1 MSFIQQAFLGKTAW
15 YTYAVTLIL
24 VFLGWQ
30 VLGVLPLV
38 SVAAYCSESI
48 EEFTQA
54 GAANF
59 MSLGVNNNLYLFLM
73 IVSFAIGLFTLLW
86 SVKKI
91 HQRSIISLVT
101 SRAKIDKRRILYAFL
116 AWGVVSVLVV
126 SVSIAA
132 APAAYVWNFKA
143 IPFFTLLFISL
154 VFLPLQTSFEE
165 LLFRGY
171 FMQSLGCLVRNKWFP
186 LLCTSVVFGL
196 LHWLNPEVQ
205 KLGAISMVFY
215 IGTGLF
221 YGIVV
226 LMDEG
231 TELALGLHAANN
243 IVAAFFV
250 TTDWTVFQTDA
261 LFVSVSEPTV
271 NWELFFP
278 VFVLYP
284 LLLLLFAKKYKW
296 HSWKEKLTG
305 AVVLPEEG

>member
-1 MSFIQQAFLGKTAW
+1 MSFIQQAFFGKTAW

-54 GAANF
+54 GATNF
-59 MSLGVNNNLYLFLM
+59 MSLGINSNLYLFLM
-73 IVSFAIGLFTLLW
+73 IVSFAIGLLTLLW

-91 HQRSIISLVT
+91 HQRSIVSLVT
-101 SRAKIDKRRILYAFL
+101 SRTKIDKRRILYAFL
-116 AWGVVSVLVV
+116 AWGVVTILVV
-126 SVSIAA
+126 SISIAVS
-132 APAAYVWNFKA
+132 PAAYVWNFKA